1 MICTVSV
8 YLKFN
13 CTYYYLPCME
23 ICMFLLQALIDIQ
36 MSLIFN
42 ESIVIYRVI
51 KCTKKKSNILEQ
63 LSPQSSAMS

>member
-1 MICTVSV
+1 
-8 YLKFN
+8 
-13 CTYYYLPCME
+13 
-23 ICMFLLQALIDIQ
+23 MFLLQALIDIQ